1 MERIIDFAAFSLR
14 RKSHQLAIALLLCC
28 SLAPSFG
35 SDHSALLDPLLNEQI
50 VMIPAGPELGVQ
62 METTVFKPNGDGP
75 FPLLII
81 NHGKAPGDPRLQS
94 RDRFIYM
101 ATAFV
106 RRGYAV
112 MVPMR
117 TGFAQSTGRYI
128 DYGCNMTA
136 NGHSQASDV
145 LDAINYARRQSWI
158 DADRIVIAGQSYGGL
173 ASMAL
178 TTQEIPG
185 VRGVMNFAGGLRV
198 HGDACDWRGALVQ
211 AFASYGKKSKIDSL
225 WMYGANDS
233 YFGPALVSRMHQAY
247 VRAGGNAQLVSYG
260 EFKRDAH
267 TMLASRDGE
276 KVWLPEAERFL
287 QRIGMPTE
295 EVYAV
300 AEPSPQPKTNYASLD
315 DIHAIPFLPES
326 GREQYR
332 AFLQKDTPRAF
343 AVSASGAWGWAEEG
357 EETNQRALAA
367 CQSKSTKPCQL
378 YSVDD
383 YVVWP
388 AAPDSAAGRTE

>member
-1 MERIIDFAAFSLR
+1 
-14 RKSHQLAIALLLCC
+14 
-28 SLAPSFG
+28 
-35 SDHSALLDPLLNEQI
+35 
-50 VMIPAGPELGVQ
+50 MIPAGPELGVQ

-75 FPLLII
+75 FPLLVI
-81 NHGKAPGDPRLQS
+81 NHGKALGNPKLQS

-145 LDAINYARRQSWI
+145 LDAINYARQQSWI
-158 DADRIVIAGQSYGGL
+158 DADRIVVAGQSYGGL
-173 ASMAL
+173 ASVAL
-178 TTQEIPG
+178 TTQDIPG

-211 AFASYGKKSKIDSL
+211 AFASYGRKSKVDSL
-225 WMYGANDS
+225 WLYGANDS
-233 YFGPALVSRMHQAY
+233 YFNPELASRMHKAF
-247 VRAGGNAQLVSYG
+247 VRAGGHAQLVSYG
-260 EFKRDAH
+260 DFKRDAH

-276 KVWLPEAERFL
+276 KIWLPEAERFL

-300 AEPSPQPKTNYASLD
+300 AEPPPQPRTDYASLED
-315 DIHAIPFLPES
+315 VDAIPFLPES

-343 AVSASGAWGWAEEG
+343 ALSASGAWGWAEEG

-367 CQSKSTKPCQL
+367 CQSKSSKPCQL

-388 AAPDSAAGRTE
+388 AETDTAAGRTD